1 MSLCSSYSKDITCGE
16 INKMAPVR
24 LFCPTL
30 PCPLVPCFVNND
42 FAWLCNSWDHLQ
54 HRTCTSRGTHLVG
67 HWLLCVVWLHGFT
80 MKAPAAAASV
90 PQLSGIM
97 LVLCEVMLWLH
108 YGYVM
113 AAALARREAVL
124 WPPCQ
129 PGGNKHVCSS
139 YGSWCLLP
147 TS

>member
-1 MSLCSSYSKDITCGE
+1 
-16 INKMAPVR
+16 
-24 LFCPTL
+24 
-30 PCPLVPCFVNND
+30 
-42 FAWLCNSWDHLQ
+42 
-54 HRTCTSRGTHLVG
+54 
-67 HWLLCVVWLHGFT
+67 

-124 WPPCQ
+124 WLPCQ